1 MKSMKTYV
9 AAAIAIG
16 AIVSTVP
23 VVGAQETAGTSATA
37 TPSSARAANRQLAKR
52 VQSTLYK
59 QKGLDSTDIHAIA
72 RGGKITLVGMAHDQ
86 SQIDMAAKLAGS
98 VSGVT
103 SVTNNLTVEE
113 PGH

>member
-1 MKSMKTYV
+1 
-9 AAAIAIG
+9 
-16 AIVSTVP
+16 
-23 VVGAQETAGTSATA
+23 
-37 TPSSARAANRQLAKR
+37 
-52 VQSTLYK
+52 LYK

-86 SQIDMAAKLAGS
+86 SQIDMAATLAGS